1 MLFSTTCHPQTDG
14 QIEVVNLLRALIS
27 RNLKSWEDLL
37 PFVEFAYNKAIH
49 STTHTSPFEIIYG
62 FNPLTPIDLIPLPLN
77 KLVSVYASSKADLV
91 KKLHKQVKKR
101 IDKQNAK
108 VAERVNKG

>member
-1 MLFSTTCHPQTDG
+1 MNRTLVQF
-14 QIEVVNLLRALIS
+14 LRALIS

-37 PFVEFAYNKAIH
+37 PFVEFAYNRVVH

-77 KLVSVYASSKADLV
+77 KLVSVDSSSKADFV
-91 KKLHKQVKKR
+91 KMLHK
-101 IDKQNAK
+101 
-108 VAERVNKG
+108 